1 MEDWQLLQNYVG
13 QNSEAA
19 FRELVNRYINLVHS
33 AARRQ
38 VQNEL
43 IAEEVTQAVFIL
55 LARKARGLRRDV
67 IFSGW
72 LFRTTRFVAARA
84 IRAEQRRQRREQ
96 EAYQMQQL
104 THPDENW
111 KRIAPVLDEALG
123 HLGAADRNA
132 VLLRFFNDKSFRET
146 GAALGVSEDAA
157 KKRVTRALEK
167 LRLFFSKRGI
177 TFSAAILASALSSH
191 AVTAAPVPLAMAV
204 ATKAIASGSVAAA
217 ALPTLVSDVLNSW
230 HWAKLKLVGASLA
243 VGIIAASL
251 IVTFASPKQID
262 PREDSNLRASAAFNF
277 TPTNAD
283 KSVDVP
289 SLLTGVGNS
298 KQEKVLIFR
307 AVAADTGEP
316 VGRAIL
322 SVNTVANGKWTQRY
336 DLKTDTSGKC
346 RVPYPKDTLR
356 LDVGVLST
364 GWGARFATWVMDRNP
379 IPPEYTLKV
388 ERLTN
393 SIGGQLR
400 DEAGQPVANAEILVS
415 FHGTGDASARETPR
429 ERIGAMEEAPVAK
442 TDFQGRWICVVI
454 PTRNEGFEIHASHP
468 DFRKTLVV
476 SSAPQESLSKIKDEK
491 VKQLWNGT
499 LMTTMDRGLT
509 FVGRVVDESG
519 NGIAGAQITEGIQR
533 KIFKTDFDGEFV
545 IPKREKGEWKFTVSA
560 EGYAPVRRKV
570 EISQKM
576 EPTIVQM
583 KPGAVLRLKVVDGNG
598 IAVPKA
604 TVGLE
609 QWGEDLYTLGWN
621 ALSDSEG
628 RIEWRSAPPGVKLE
642 LYSRKDGY
650 CYTRNVWVEADGKEH
665 SITLRKQLTV
675 SGRATDSETGLPIL
689 EFKSF
694 PGYGTDKYGWE
705 RLDTRHDTN
714 GLFKITFTENKFPWR
729 IRVEADGYEPAISGS
744 LPENFVGELE
754 MKLKRSN
761 PDDQIRGTV
770 LLPDSNPAVGADVA
784 LLTFEQGANLEQGR
798 FKRRGSDNILTRT
811 DAEGKFEFKPD
822 ANAHTIAA
830 AHSSGF
836 GRVRIRENSQSIIV
850 QLSPWGKIDGRVRTR
865 DGNWSGRQVTLT
877 SPYSEAG
884 FNVSFSVKSDADGRF
899 LMEPVPAGNYTLY
912 LNSGMGK
919 SLTDATSVEV
929 REGETTEGQVGGIGA
944 TIIGRFQF
952 AGSSVPDWSK
962 QTKFSTMQPK
972 STPPPFPRL
981 SPSNPRSVDPAE
993 RRKRL
998 DLVESDEWL
1007 AWARVQRP
1015 SVALKIAADGSFVA
1029 ENLRAGEYSLNV
1041 ELIAEPAESS
1051 NFMALFQRPTI
1062 ASMRRTVMISE
1073 AQEQAGETLDLGV
1086 VELQRSAQ
1094 KSR

>member
-33 AARRQ
+33 AAQRQ

-43 IAEEVTQAVFIL
+43 LAEEVTQAVFIL

-123 HLGAADRNA
+123 NLGAADRNA

-146 GAALGVSEDAA
+146 GSALGVSEDAA

-167 LRLFFSKRGI
+167 LRLFFSKRGV

-204 ATKAIASGSVAAA
+204 STRAIASGSVAAA
-217 ALPTLVSDVLNSW
+217 ALPTLVCEVLNAW
-230 HWAKLKLVGASLA
+230 RWTKLTIASASLA
-243 VGIIAASL
+243 VGIVAAEL
-251 IVTFASPKQID
+251 TMTFVLPKQID
-262 PREDSNLRASAAFNF
+262 PREDSNLRASAISNF

-283 KSVDVP
+283 ESVGIPSALTDVA
-289 SLLTGVGNS
+289 NS
-298 KQEKVLIFR
+298 KREKVLIFR
-307 AVAADTGEP
+307 AIAADTGEP

-336 DLKTDTSGKC
+336 DLTTDTSGKC
-346 RVPYPKDTLR
+346 RVPYPKDTSR

-442 TDFQGRWICVVI
+442 TDFQGRWICAVI
-454 PTRNEGFEIHASHP
+454 PAKHDGFEIHASHP

-476 SSAPQESLSKIKDEK
+476 NSAPQESLSEIKDEK
-491 VKQLWNGT
+491 LKQLWNGT
-499 LMTTMDRGLT
+499 LMTVMDRGLT

-519 NGIAGAQITEGIQR
+519 NGIAGAQITEGIQQ

-545 IPKREKGEWKFTVSA
+545 IPKREKGEWKFTVCA
-560 EGYAPVRRKV
+560 EGFAPVRRKV
-570 EISQKM
+570 EMSQKM

-583 KPGAVLRLKVVDGNG
+583 KPGAVLRLKVVDGIG
-598 IAVPKA
+598 FAVPKA

-609 QWGEDLYTLGWN
+609 QWGEDRYTLGWN

-694 PGYGTDKYGWE
+694 PGYGTEKYDWE
-705 RLDTRHDTN
+705 RHATRHSTN
-714 GLFKITFTENKFPWR
+714 GVFKVTFTENKFPWR
-729 IRVEADGYEPAISGS
+729 IRVEADGYEPAISEP
-744 LPENFVGELE
+744 LREDFVGELE
-754 MKLKRSN
+754 MKLKRPN

-770 LLPDSNPAVGADVA
+770 LLSDGNPAVGADVA

-822 ANAHTIAA
+822 VNAHTIAA

-836 GRVRIRENSQSIIV
+836 GRARIHDGQSIIV

-865 DGNWSGRQVTLT
+865 DGKWSDRQVMLT
-877 SPYSEAG
+877 SPYSDAG
-884 FNVSFSVKSDADGRF
+884 FNVSFSVKSDAEGRF

-912 LNSGMGK
+912 LNPGGGK
-919 SLTDATSVEV
+919 PFTDATFVEV
-929 REGETTEGQVGGIGA
+929 REDETTQSQIGGVGA
-944 TIIGRFQF
+944 TVTGRLKFD
-952 AGSSVPDWSK
+952 GSAVVVWEK

-972 STPPPFPRL
+972 STPPPFRRV
-981 SPSNPRSVDPAE
+981 SPSDPRSLDPAE

-998 DLVESDEWL
+998 DLVESDEWF

-1041 ELIAEPAESS
+1041 ELMAEPAESS
-1051 NFMALFQRPTI
+1051 NFMALFQRPTM

-1073 AQEQAGETLDLGV
+1073 AQEHAGEILDFGV
-1086 VELQRSAQ
+1086 VELQPSAQ
-1094 KSR
+1094 KAR